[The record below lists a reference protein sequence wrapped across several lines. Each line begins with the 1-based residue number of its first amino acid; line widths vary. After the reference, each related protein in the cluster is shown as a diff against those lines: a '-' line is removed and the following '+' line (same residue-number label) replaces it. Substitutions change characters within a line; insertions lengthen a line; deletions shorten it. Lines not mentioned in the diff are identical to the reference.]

1 MSKLCQIYE
10 VNLGKSDKIC
20 NFVDIALF
28 NIFFSS
34 RRICHVYCSSNT
46 FYWCLNDIAYFIFLG
61 L

>member
-28 NIFFSS
+28 NIFFTTST
-34 RRICHVYCSSNT
+34 IVVVDGFVT
-46 FYWCLNDIAYFIFLG
+46 FIVV
-61 L
+61 